1 MSGLD
6 KIIEKIES
14 DAKERC
20 SAVLSEAQKKAS
32 EIIDAA
38 KAEGERI
45 KAERIETA
53 KKKRDFEL
61 ELAHSKAETELKKA
75 ALSEK
80 IKIVNEAINE
90 ALQTLKNLPADKYFA
105 AIKELAAK
113 YALPKEG
120 VMLLSKADLDR
131 LPKNF
136 EEQLSNILGKGK
148 SVKVGK
154 DPAPIDSGFILSYK
168 DIEQNCCFESLL
180 EENLD
185 EIRDAVSKILFSGE
199 DR

>member
-6 KIIEKIES
+6 KIIQKIES

-20 SAVLSEAQKKAS
+20 SAVLSEAQAKAN
-32 EIIDAA
+32 EIIEAA
-38 KAEGERI
+38 KAEGEKS
-45 KAERIETA
+45 KAELISAA
-53 KKKRDFEL
+53 KKRSEFEL
-61 ELAHSKAETELKKA
+61 ELALSKAETELKRA

-80 IKIVNEAINE
+80 VKIVDEVIKE
-90 ALQTLKNLPADKYFA
+90 TILTLKNLPAVQYFS

-113 YALPKEG
+113 YALPGEG
-120 VMLLSKADLDR
+120 VMSLSKTDLDR

-136 EEQLSNILGKGK
+136 EEELSKILGKGK
-148 SVKVGK
+148 SVKISK
-154 DPAPIDSGFILSYK
+154 EPASIEGGFILSYK
-168 DIEQNCCFESLL
+168 DIEQNCGFESLL